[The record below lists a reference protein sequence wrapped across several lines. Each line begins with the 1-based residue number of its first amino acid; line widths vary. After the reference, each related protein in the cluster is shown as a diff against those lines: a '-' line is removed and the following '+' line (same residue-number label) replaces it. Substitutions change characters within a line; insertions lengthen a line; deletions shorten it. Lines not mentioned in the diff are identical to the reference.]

1 MVMLSSLAP
10 YGGGRYAR
18 RMTLK
23 ECPMIRLVLVTLA
36 LSAAAAQAQDAVTL
50 PTGFDGVYATEGL
63 ACDNLGRVEVKDGVM
78 VGAEFAITV
87 TDLIEFAGEPNKVE
101 ATLLNQGGGG
111 EWTDSAVITLAG
123 DGKSLR
129 FDYPD
134 GSVAIWNRCN

>member
-1 MVMLSSLAP
+1 L
-10 YGGGRYAR
+10 
-18 RMTLK
+18 TLK
-23 ECPMIRLVLVTLA
+23 EFLMIRQPLAVLV
-36 LSAAAAQAQDAVTL
+36 LSAAPALAGDAVAL

-87 TDLIEFAGEPNKVE
+87 TDLIEFPGEPNRVE

-111 EWTDSAVITLAG
+111 EWTDSAIITLSEHG
-123 DGKSLR
+123 HSLR

-134 GSVAIWNRCN
+134 GSTALWSRCD